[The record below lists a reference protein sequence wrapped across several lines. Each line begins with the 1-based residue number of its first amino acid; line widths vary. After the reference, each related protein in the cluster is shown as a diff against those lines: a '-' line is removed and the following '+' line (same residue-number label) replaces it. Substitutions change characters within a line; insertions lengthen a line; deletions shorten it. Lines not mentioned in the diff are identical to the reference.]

1 MERERL
7 YSKRLNA
14 GRRTY
19 FFDVKKGRDG
29 TSYLVITEQR
39 DDMRNRLMVFE
50 DRVDEFVSALQ
61 EVISK
66 MK

>member
-1 MERERL
+1 MEMERL

>member
-1 MERERL
+1 MKRERL

-29 TSYLVITEQR
+29 TNYLVITEQR
-39 DDMRNRLMVFE
+39 DEKRTRLMVFE

-61 EVISK
+61 EVVSK

>member
-1 MERERL
+1 MEMGRL